1 MHRRTGRGLH
11 EGFLRSV
18 ELFPRRPAVEVDGE
32 CLTFEELYARSSS
45 LAATLMHRSG
55 AVGAPLVAVFAHR
68 SITAFVGVLG
78 ALLAGRGYVPL
89 NRTFPTSRT
98 RAMLHRSGT
107 EALVVDQE
115 SVGQLDEVLTGIDR
129 KLLIVLPDHKDAGS
143 ISVRWP
149 QHDVVAASD
158 LIPAERWEPTR
169 EGFEEAAYLLFTS
182 GSTGTPKGVMVTH
195 QNVTHFVD
203 TAVERYEITEEDR
216 FSQTFDFTFDLSV
229 FDMFVA
235 WQRGACVCCPTGK
248 SLTVPSEFIADAR
261 LTVWFSVPSVAVIL
275 KRLGLLK
282 PNRQPQLRW
291 SLFCGEAL
299 TVEVAEAWAAAAP
312 KSTVE
317 NLYGPTEA
325 TIACTVYRWDPH
337 RSPSECELGVVPI
350 GAPLAGMT
358 ALVVDPELRP
368 VVDGNEG
375 ELLMAG
381 PQVTPG
387 YWQDPEKTSA
397 SFVVPPGEQRVFYR
411 TGDRVRRNR
420 PDGPLLYR
428 GRMDGQVQV
437 HGHRVELGEVEA
449 ALRLSSGV
457 DAAIALGW
465 PRTPGGVAGV
475 VGFLGDT
482 TVDVEAVRRD
492 LVTRLPRYMVP
503 HQLKL
508 LPSLPV
514 NANGK
519 FDRGALLRLLEEEG

>member
-1 MHRRTGRGLH
+1 M
-11 EGFLRSV
+11 
-18 ELFPRRPAVEVDGE
+18 
-32 CLTFEELYARSSS
+32 TFEQLYEQASA
-45 LAATLMHRSG
+45 LAATLVHRSQSPDP
-55 AVGAPLVAVFAHR
+55 PLAAVFAHR
-68 SITAFVGVLG
+68 SITAFTGVLG
-78 ALLAGRGYVPL
+78 ALLAGKGYVPL
-89 NRTFPTSRT
+89 NRTFPASRT
-98 RAMLHRSGT
+98 RAMLDRSGA
-107 EALVVDQE
+107 EALIVDAE
-115 SVGQLDEVLTGIDR
+115 SATQLDEVLAGIDR
-129 KLLIVLPDHKDAGS
+129 TLLIMLADHDDGGLLAT
-143 ISVRWP
+143 RWP
-149 QHDVVAASD
+149 RHQVVASGGLLPSD
-158 LIPAERWEPTR
+158 RWEPTADGC
-169 EGFEEAAYLLFTS
+169 EGAAYLLFTS

-203 TAVERYEITEEDR
+203 TAVERYAITEEDR
-216 FSQTFDFTFDLSV
+216 FSQMFDFTFDLSV

-235 WQRGACVCCPTGK
+235 WDRGACVCCPTGK
-248 SLTVPSEFIADAR
+248 ALTVPSQFITDAR

-282 PNRQPQLRW
+282 PDRHPALRW

-299 TVEVAEAWAAAAP
+299 TVEVAEAWAAGAAN
-312 KSTVE
+312 STVE

-325 TIACTVYRWDPH
+325 TIACTVHRWDPQ
-337 RSPSECELGVVPI
+337 RSPSECELGIVPI
-350 GAPLAGMT
+350 GAPLAGMS

-368 VVDGNEG
+368 VVDGDEG
-375 ELLMAG
+375 ELLMGG

-387 YWQDPEKTSA
+387 YWQDPAKTRA
-397 SFVVPPGEQRVFYR
+397 SFVVPPGQGRVFYR

-465 PRTPGGVAGV
+465 PRTAGGAAGV

-492 LVTRLPRYMVP
+492 LAARLPRYMVP
-503 HQLKL
+503 HRLEL
-508 LPSLPV
+508 LPSLPR

-519 FDRGALLRLLEEEG
+519 FDRGALVRLLEEEG